1 MKTGTPSSSAPQFFK
16 NPPPPPT
23 TTADL
28 DSGPN
33 TSAPPQPRAS
43 PRQPPRAMRQ
53 LYWIRGRAAGQATA
67 KTTCRR
73 ETFRHRQQLRKFLG
87 ESPLGLMKQL
97 GIWVWSMALHLIT
110 FAAGARQRLQA
121 QQTLLRTS
129 SQRTDRSIAVFT
141 SSIKEAGRAVLDLL
155 MNCILV
161 SKTHP
166 HTKCLSGKSTPI
178 Y

>member
-16 NPPPPPT
+16 NPPPPT

-53 LYWIRGRAAGQATA
+53 LCWIRGRAAGQTTA

-97 GIWVWSMALHLIT
+97 VVFGFGRWLYISLHL
-110 FAAGARQRLQA
+110 LQVLGRGCRPNKPCFGQAHNA
-121 QQTLLRTS
+121 QTGQ
-129 SQRTDRSIAVFT
+129 
-141 SSIKEAGRAVLDLL
+141 
-155 MNCILV
+155 
-161 SKTHP
+161 
-166 HTKCLSGKSTPI
+166 
-178 Y
+178 